1 MLTCNAFMVAISY
14 RINIF
19 KISVL
24 ISNIV
29 NINVYVIY
37 INKNS
42 WESSVFKR
50 VKTTMLLWPN

>member
-1 MLTCNAFMVAISY
+1 MLTCNVFMVAISY

-50 VKTTMLLWPN
+50 VKTTMLL

>member
-1 MLTCNAFMVAISY
+1 MVAISY

-29 NINVYVIY
+29 NINVYIIY

-50 VKTTMLLWPN
+50 VKTAMLL

>member
-1 MLTCNAFMVAISY
+1 MLTCNVFMVAISY

-29 NINVYVIY
+29 NINVYIIY

-50 VKTTMLLWPN
+50 VKTAMLL